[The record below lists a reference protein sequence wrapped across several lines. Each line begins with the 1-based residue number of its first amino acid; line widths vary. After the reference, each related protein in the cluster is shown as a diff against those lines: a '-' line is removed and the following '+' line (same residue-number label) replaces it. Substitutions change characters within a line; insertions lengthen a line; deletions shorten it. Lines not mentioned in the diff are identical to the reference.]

1 MEGATQAVVG
11 IADAAAHIQDVAR
24 DQAAKAKEAAR
35 SDDNEFNIRKN
46 FLDNTVDAI
55 RKATVSQY
63 NIVIRTDQEHDDFQ
77 DLQGEILPMNLVEVE
92 VAQGKTVNFQV
103 SVFDTGKYLRH
114 GKWERDHWWW
124 WGSTKQWTDPAAMHV
139 HFEKAQPK
147 LDPTAIKQQ
156 QDKKAADDKTA
167 ADAAAAAKAAQ
178 SKAAADS
185 AAALKLEADK
195 KTADSQMAA
204 QNQATANGYG
214 GQSSQ
219 PNQYAN
225 QYGNQNGNQNG
236 NQYGNQ
242 YGNQNGNQYD
252 NQYGSSPVA
261 GPPYGSAATQIMA
274 PFGKALLPHIGT
286 ALAPVGRSF
295 LKPGY

>member
-24 DQAAKAKEAAR
+24 EQAAKAKEAAR
-35 SDDNEFNIRKN
+35 NDENEFNIRKN

-55 RKATVSQY
+55 RKATLSQY

-77 DLQGEILPMNLVEVE
+77 NLTGEILPMDLVEVE
-92 VAQGKTVNFQV
+92 VATGKSVNFQV

-147 LDPTAIKQQ
+147 IDPNTIKQQ

-167 ADAAAAAKAAQ
+167 ADTAAAAKAAQ
-178 SKAAADS
+178 DKAAANS
-185 AAALKLEADK
+185 AAALKAEADRK
-195 KTADSQMAA
+195 FAESQNA
-204 QNQATANGYG
+204 QYQAPSNVE
-214 GQSSQ
+214 GQPYQ
-219 PNQYAN
+219 TNP
-225 QYGNQNGNQNG
+225 
-236 NQYGNQ
+236 
-242 YGNQNGNQYD
+242 
-252 NQYGSSPVA
+252 YGSSPGA
-261 GPPYGSAATQIMA
+261 SSAYGSAASQILA
-274 PFGKALLPHIGT
+274 PFGTAILPHIGQ
-286 ALAPVGRSF
+286 AFMPVGQSF
-295 LKPGY
+295 LKSGL